1 MKEIFDDVRLITP
14 SFEFKNSYLEL
25 LAEQHQT
32 REDYFQSALAK
43 KDFAAFIEE
52 LNSQSKGINL
62 PPGIVPMSTFWMIDS
77 SQMILGRSVVRHFLT
92 PALEHHGGHIGY
104 AIRPSKRRK
113 GYGELILSLTLEK
126 ARALGLVRVRI
137 TCDTDNIGSVKVIE
151 KNNGVLYATT
161 ISEQTGKLISQYWI
175 DL

>member
-1 MKEIFDDVRLITP
+1 MKKRFDDVRLISP
-14 SFEFKNSYLEL
+14 SFEFKNGYLEL
-25 LAEQHQT
+25 LEEQHQAG
-32 REDYFQSALAK
+32 EDFFQSALAQ
-43 KDFAAFIEE
+43 KDFATFIEE

-62 PPGIVPMSTFWMIDS
+62 PPGIVPMSTFWLIDS

-104 AIRPSKRRK
+104 VIRSSRRRQ
-113 GYGELILSLTLEK
+113 GYGALILSLTLEK
-126 ARALGLVRVRI
+126 ARALGLARVRI

-151 KNNGVLYATT
+151 KNNGVLSATT

-175 DL
+175 GL

>member
-1 MKEIFDDVRLITP
+1 MKKLFDDIQLVTP
-14 SFEFKNSYLEL
+14 SFELKNGYLEL
-25 LAEQHQT
+25 LDEQHQAG
-32 REDYFQSALAK
+32 EDYFQSASAQ
-43 KDFAAFIEE
+43 KDFAAFVEE

-62 PPGIVPMSTFWMIDS
+62 PLGFVPMSTFWMTNS

-104 AIRPSKRRK
+104 VIRSSERK
-113 GYGELILSLTLEK
+113 QGYGALILSLTLEK
-126 ARALGLVRVRI
+126 AHALGLARVRI

-151 KNNGVLYATT
+151 KNNGVLSATT